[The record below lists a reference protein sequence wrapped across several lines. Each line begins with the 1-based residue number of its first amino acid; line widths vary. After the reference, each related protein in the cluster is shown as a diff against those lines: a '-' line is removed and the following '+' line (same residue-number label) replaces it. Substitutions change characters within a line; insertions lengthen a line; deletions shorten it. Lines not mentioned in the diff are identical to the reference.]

1 MEKISVITP
10 CYNSAATIGD
20 TLQSISAQTYSNI
33 EHIIVDGGS
42 KDNTLEIVRNM
53 ARPGSV
59 IISEPDEGIYDAM
72 NKGLRRATGGIVSV
86 LNSDDYYAS
95 DLALARM
102 MAFMADNDL
111 QAAWGDIE
119 YLTAGIVGRYWRAGH
134 YTPGKF
140 RFGWVPPHP
149 AFFCQRSLLD
159 QFGYLRYDMPVA
171 ADYELMF
178 RLIEKHRVRCGYLP
192 GLITK
197 MRTGGNSG
205 SVRNIFKGNFSDIAR
220 AWQINGH
227 AFPWQFPLCKPLLK
241 IKQYNLK
248 AR

>member
-119 YLTAGIVGRYWRAGH
+119 YLTAGIV
-134 YTPGKF
+134 
-140 RFGWVPPHP
+140 
-149 AFFCQRSLLD
+149 
-159 QFGYLRYDMPVA
+159 
-171 ADYELMF
+171 
-178 RLIEKHRVRCGYLP
+178 
-192 GLITK
+192 
-197 MRTGGNSG
+197 
-205 SVRNIFKGNFSDIAR
+205 
-220 AWQINGH
+220 
-227 AFPWQFPLCKPLLK
+227 
-241 IKQYNLK
+241 
-248 AR
+248 